1 MTKGIN
7 QEDEGRKTIHPS
19 SSSNAKYS
27 EHTIKKVEKFVSTD
41 ENSSEPSTS
50 TSLSAGFDKTRNAD
64 KLTTGHTTKTVEPPV
79 KCFSHQIDLV
89 HPISENMND
98 LDELGDRLKGYDDS
112 RLKLIMERHYTPHTH
127 HSGAHEISS
136 RKNPSSDKKFGLFDD
151 ALGIKF
157 VQNIS
162 GGNEKDKPYLQI
174 EPFHRENMK
183 TFDGADL
190 SSLKDNVIA
199 KEPSKA
205 NVYKV
210 HCF

>member
-127 HSGAHEISS
+127 HSGAQEISS
-136 RKNPSSDKKFGLFDD
+136 RKNQVWIKISVFLMTLWPSNMSKIFRVDMKKTMR
-151 ALGIKF
+151 
-157 VQNIS
+157 IS
-162 GGNEKDKPYLQI
+162 
-174 EPFHRENMK
+174 R
-183 TFDGADL
+183 L
-190 SSLKDNVIA
+190 SLSTAII
-199 KEPSKA
+199 
-205 NVYKV
+205 
-210 HCF
+210 